1 MKKTRRNFIKLLI
14 IKTLFLFSFTK
25 SYSDHKLYSKKI
37 SAKKEYEASLNEY
50 AYLQFSLIS

>member
-14 IKTLFLFSFTK
+14 IKTLFLFSVTK

-37 SAKKEYEASLNEY
+37 IKKRIFKKLVW
-50 AYLQFSLIS
+50 YLDKNDK